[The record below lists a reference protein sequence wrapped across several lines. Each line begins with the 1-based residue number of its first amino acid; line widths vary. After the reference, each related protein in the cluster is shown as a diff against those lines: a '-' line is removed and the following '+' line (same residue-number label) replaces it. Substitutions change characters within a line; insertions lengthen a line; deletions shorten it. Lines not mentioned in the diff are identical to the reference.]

1 MEMRRGNNVFALKL
15 WRSKP
20 RTWIHSAILLQ
31 PFLFLKSQRLMVSF
45 LEYFLTVFSEHKL
58 SAAHLHT
65 PANSRRFLFSQQLQ
79 KQVRSTS
86 ALSAHLYMQ
95 NPEQE
100 ENALQQHHSPQLQP
114 QLPRLT
120 GRCFPA
126 GFGH

>member
-1 MEMRRGNNVFALKL
+1 
-15 WRSKP
+15 
-20 RTWIHSAILLQ
+20 
-31 PFLFLKSQRLMVSF
+31 MVSF

-86 ALSAHLYMQ
+86 TLSAHLCMQ

-114 QLPRLT
+114 QLPRVT